1 MTLGECINNYLNEH
15 KMSMRRF
22 ASTVGVSHAYI
33 SNIVNEKTSRGDN
46 PTPSITVYK
55 KIASAMGMDVNTL
68 IAMVDDEIAWG
79 ESKEP
84 ATNSDGYDEKHKEFN
99 ELLDLCDPAEQ
110 DIVIDFLKTLVHRRS
125 VQGELP
131 KSD

>member
-15 KMSMRRF
+15 DMSMRKF
-22 ASTVGVSHAYI
+22 ASAVGISHAYI

-55 KIASAMGMDVNTL
+55 KIASAMGIDVNTL

-79 ESKEP
+79 EQKEP
-84 ATNSDGYDEKHKEFN
+84 ATNSDGLDDDSIIIYGKDKHLLEWFRSLPEEKQRAILISQDAPED
-99 ELLDLCDPAEQ
+99 LL
-110 DIVIDFLKTLVHRRS
+110 
-125 VQGELP
+125 
-131 KSD
+131 